1 VTWAAVQAAITGL
14 AAGVLSGLFGI
25 GGGIV
30 IAPSLK
36 LWVGVPALVAVA
48 TPLVAIIPGSIAG
61 ASTYVRAREARL
73 SDGFT
78 AGLAG
83 VPFAILGA
91 LGTKW
96 AGGTI
101 VLAIQ
106 AVLVLWMAGQML
118 VDTLRR
124 RGNRRSGGGGGAAP
138 AEPTLVAEAAPAAA
152 EIDAAERPHITGP
165 LVAIGAIAGLFS
177 GFLGLGGGFVV
188 VPLLVH
194 FEQFSMKRAV
204 GTSLI
209 TIAFLAVPS
218 AITHAVLGHIDWA
231 LGLALIVGIVPGAL
245 VGARLS
251 LGSNERGL
259 RLAFAGLLIVVGVT
273 LGANALGWL

>member
-1 VTWAAVQAAITGL
+1 M
-14 AAGVLSGLFGI
+14 FGI

-48 TPLVAIIPGSIAG
+48 TPLVAIIPGALTG
-61 ASTYVRAREARL
+61 AATYVRAREANLR
-73 SDGFT
+73 DGLT
-78 AGLAG
+78 VGLAG

-96 AGGTI
+96 AGGDT

-118 VDTLRR
+118 VDTLWRR
-124 RGNRRSGGGGGAAP
+124 KDRLGELPDQATPAESAP
-138 AEPTLVAEAAPAAA
+138 AEPASAESPVPTPGLL
-152 EIDAAERPHITGP
+152 DRP
-165 LVAIGAIAGLFS
+165 LVAIGVLAGLFS

-188 VPLLVH
+188 VPLLVRYAGY
-194 FEQFSMKRAV
+194 SMKRAV

-209 TIAFLAVPS
+209 AIALLAVPS
-218 AITHAVLGHIDWA
+218 AITHAALGHIDWA
-231 LGLALIVGIVPGAL
+231 IGLALVVGIVPGAV
-245 VGARLS
+245 VGARFS
-251 LGSNERGL
+251 LGANDRGL
-259 RLAFAGLLIVVGVT
+259 RLGFACFLIVVGVS
-273 LGANALGWL
+273 LGANVLGWL